1 MSELQ
6 LIAAL
11 KQQLLAHPEV
21 SIGIGDDAALW
32 HPKQNN
38 VLVTTDMLLDHKHFV
53 LGKDPARLIGH
64 KSLAVNLS
72 DIAAM
77 GGEAS
82 VATVS
87 LALPRQGLPE
97 NFLGEFYLGMSELAK
112 RFNVGIIGGDTNS
125 WDGPFAVSITVLGV
139 AHPQGVVQRG
149 GARPG
154 DIVCVTGPLGGSL
167 SGKHL
172 TFEPKLREAKAMLD
186 RFMPHAM
193 LDISDGLATDLRHI
207 CAASHCGA
215 VLFQRAIPITDAGQ
229 RQRDPLRAALCDG
242 EDFELCVV
250 IAESDWKEWQYE
262 PELGPLVQIGMITSK
277 EGLFIEATNGQREEL
292 NWRGFEHDFATD
304 KT

>member
-1 MSELQ
+1 MSEWQ
-6 LIAAL
+6 LIATL
-11 KQQLLAHPEV
+11 KQQLQAHPDV

-53 LGKDPARLIGH
+53 VGDDAARLIGH

-87 LALPRQGLPE
+87 LALPREGLPE
-97 NFLGEFYLGMSELAK
+97 DFLHQFYFGMSELAR
-112 RFNVGIIGGDTNS
+112 RFDVGIVGGDTNS

-139 AHPQGVVQRG
+139 AHPRGVVQRS
-149 GARPG
+149 GAKPG
-154 DIVCVTGPLGGSL
+154 DIICVTGPLGGSL

-172 TFEPKLREAKAMLD
+172 SFEPRLREAKAILD

-193 LDISDGLATDLRHI
+193 LDISDGVATDLRHI

-215 VLFQRAIPITDAGQ
+215 VLFQRTIPLTEAAQ
-229 RQRDPLRAALCDG
+229 KQRDPLRAALCDG

-250 IAESDWKEWQYE
+250 VAESDWQQWLQE
-262 PELGPLVQIGMITSK
+262 PELGPLVQIGVITSE
-277 EGLFIEATNGQREEL
+277 EGLYLEASNGTREEIH
-292 NWRGFEHDFATD
+292 WRGFEHDFY
-304 KT
+304 